1 LRLCRYSVWVL
12 TLGLYFT
19 YAPRG
24 GEVEADMSEQGSW
37 NFELGELPFREQLF
51 KTAVRLTRSSEDAED
66 LVQETYLKA
75 YRHYASFRPGTNLK
89 AWLFK
94 ILKNTFINDYR
105 RRKQV
110 PPQVDFADLEE
121 TFESVLST
129 SASAGA
135 RTPEEELLETSLDSE
150 VRRALGGLPH
160 NYKVVVL
167 LADIEGYAYKEI
179 ADILA
184 IPVGTVMSRLYR
196 GRRLLEKALLSF
208 GVRYNY
214 LHKRPT
220 RVRSE
225 NLELDRL
232 FGERPAAPAPARL
245 Q

>member
-1 LRLCRYSVWVL
+1 
-12 TLGLYFT
+12 
-19 YAPRG
+19 
-24 GEVEADMSEQGSW
+24 MSEQGFW

-105 RRKQV
+105 RRKQI

-129 SASAGA
+129 SAGPVA
-135 RTPEEELLETSLDSE
+135 RTPEDELLDTSLDSE
-150 VRRALGGLPH
+150 VRRALVGLPH

-167 LADIEGYAYKEI
+167 LADIEDYAYKEI

-214 LHKRPT
+214 LRKRPT

-232 FGERPAAPAPARL
+232 FGERPAAAPARL

>member
-1 LRLCRYSVWVL
+1 
-12 TLGLYFT
+12 
-19 YAPRG
+19 
-24 GEVEADMSEQGSW
+24 VEADMSDQSSW

-66 LVQETYLKA
+66 LVQETYMKA

-105 RRKQV
+105 RRRQV

-121 TFESVLST
+121 TFESVLAT
-129 SASAGA
+129 PAGGVP
-135 RTPEEELLETSLDSE
+135 RTPEDELLEMSLDSE
-150 VRRALGGLPH
+150 VRRALVNLPH

-196 GRRLLEKALLSF
+196 GRRLLEQALLSF

-214 LHKRPT
+214 LHKRPN

-225 NLELDRL
+225 NLQLDSY
-232 FGERPAAPAPARL
+232 FGKPAATEATNRL

>member
-1 LRLCRYSVWVL
+1 
-12 TLGLYFT
+12 
-19 YAPRG
+19 
-24 GEVEADMSEQGSW
+24 VEADMNEQGSW
-37 NFELGELPFREQLF
+37 NFELGELPYREQLY
-51 KTAVRLTRSSEDAED
+51 KTAVRLTRSAEDAED

-75 YRHYASFRPGTNLK
+75 YRHYSSFRPGTNLK

-94 ILKNTFINDYR
+94 ILKNTFINEYR

-121 TFESVLST
+121 TFESVLAT
-129 SASAGA
+129 SERGA
-135 RTPEEELLETSLDSE
+135 PRTPEDELLEASLDSE
-150 VRRALGGLPH
+150 VRRALAALPH

-196 GRRLLEKALLSF
+196 GRRLLERALLSF

-214 LHKRPT
+214 LHRRPN
-220 RVRSE
+220 RMRSE
-225 NLELDRL
+225 NLAVDHL
-232 FGERPAAPAPARL
+232 FGSDEPATTSTRL
-245 Q
+245 H

>member
-1 LRLCRYSVWVL
+1 
-12 TLGLYFT
+12 
-19 YAPRG
+19 
-24 GEVEADMSEQGSW
+24 MSENGFW
-37 NFELGELPFREQLF
+37 DFETGKLPCRDQLY
-51 KTAVRLTRSSEDAED
+51 KTAFRLTRSSEDAED
-66 LVQETYLKA
+66 LLQETYLKA
-75 YRHYASFRPGTNLK
+75 YRHYASFQPGTNLK

-105 RRKQV
+105 RRKQL

-129 SASAGA
+129 PTNGPV
-135 RTPEEELLETSLDSE
+135 RTPEEQLLEATMDGE
-150 VRRALGGLPH
+150 VRRALMDLPH

-179 ADILA
+179 AQILM

-214 LHKRPT
+214 LHERPH
-220 RVRSE
+220 RLRSE
-225 NLELDRL
+225 NLDMDALFADRPTRAEAVL
-232 FGERPAAPAPARL
+232 AH
-245 Q
+245 

>member
-1 LRLCRYSVWVL
+1 
-12 TLGLYFT
+12 
-19 YAPRG
+19 
-24 GEVEADMSEQGSW
+24 MSEPGCW

-129 SASAGA
+129 LAGPVT
-135 RTPEEELLETSLDSE
+135 RSPEDELLDTSLDSE
-150 VRRALGGLPH
+150 VRRALIGLPH